1 MYVPFRRYSEMKEK
15 FFKFIFEF
23 TTELSFVTQKLCRPA
38 VCLPEIVVTRQS
50 ESTNSKTFPHVT
62 IEISRPL
69 LENRIEALLRET
81 KEKQQ
86 GQDIE
91 ECVLEVFRA
100 SVRLEFL
107 LQRKGK

>member
-1 MYVPFRRYSEMKEK
+1 
-15 FFKFIFEF
+15 
-23 TTELSFVTQKLCRPA
+23 
-38 VCLPEIVVTRQS
+38 
-50 ESTNSKTFPHVT
+50 
-62 IEISRPL
+62 L